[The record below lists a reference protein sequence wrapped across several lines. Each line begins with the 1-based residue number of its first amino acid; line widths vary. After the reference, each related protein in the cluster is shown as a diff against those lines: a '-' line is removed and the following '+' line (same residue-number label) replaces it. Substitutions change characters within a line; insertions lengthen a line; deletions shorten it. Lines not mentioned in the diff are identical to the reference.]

1 MIDRLSIRQ
10 RLWSNLGLFIV
21 MFAGLFGLSVVMMQT
36 TQHQSSQL
44 AHKEQTQTAEITQ
57 FQEGFMNTIQAMNHY
72 LLSLSNEQN
81 KVFNQRIDRQI
92 ESLTSQLQAL
102 GAEIET
108 NSSGFIELTQMP
120 QENRALLEQ
129 LYPLNAVL
137 INLKKA
143 TNSYVFLKKSIQDT
157 IEFGL
162 ERSAED
168 LKQAMAELRQ
178 KQANDTQTQDRLEQI
193 ENRLN
198 RSQLMAAK
206 MIATQDTA
214 LWQQFENKGLGT
226 ELQPLLDQLNAAHRT
241 ETEPDTQ
248 YGGLFGDISQDNQA
262 DSPIKT
268 LIESRNQY
276 VDAFADLKDFLKT
289 TQDNNQTL
297 AALTQEGNGIL
308 TRIIHELQSE
318 RIAQLEQFSQQ
329 AQNSAQTLT
338 WSSVAGS
345 LILLLLTFW
354 IIQSI
359 VRPLQTMRRQVTE
372 VARHGHF
379 GRWKVL
385 KGRNELVEMSQSIKS
400 LFDELQQALNEIKEV
415 SDAQAHGK
423 LGVTIQGQ
431 YRGDLNALSQSFNQ
445 SAKQISQTFNDIE
458 TLALALKE
466 GRFSTTSNAKIYQGQ
481 YQDVID
487 GLTQAMQGQ
496 AHAINAVRNVTHAM
510 REGDFSQRI
519 TTTMPGD
526 LANLQHY
533 LNESLDN
540 LETAINT
547 KTQALLAFSQ
557 GNFSHSI
564 KGQFKGKL
572 LELKEHISTMAH
584 NVSTML
590 GDVREASGHAV
601 HGVKEISSGNQDL
614 NQRVQSQAA
623 LIEKTASQM
632 GLITQH
638 IDTSLQHSQR
648 VNSATQTVKADAR
661 SGMQTVSQMVDA
673 MERIQQA
680 SQEVAGMTEMIDS
693 IAFQT
698 NLLALNAAVEAARAG
713 EEGRGF
719 AVVAGEVRSL
729 AQRSAEAAQSIKSV
743 TESNLQSIEQG
754 MALSQTTL
762 KAFEHNTHHIE
773 QIADMANQ
781 MTDSLSAQTHGIGEV
796 SQALDD
802 IDESTQQNAALVEEV
817 ATTSNTIIEQV
828 LALETKVQDFQL
840 PEALNDATY
849 RQTSLKALPNS
860 N

>member
-10 RLWSNLGLFIV
+10 RLWANLGLFIL
-21 MFAGLFGLSVVMMQT
+21 MFAGTFGLSYLMTQT
-36 TQHQSSQL
+36 TQQQSSQL
-44 AHKEQTQTAEITQ
+44 AHKEQTQTAEITR

-81 KVFNQRIDRQI
+81 KVFNERVDRQI
-92 ESLTSQLQAL
+92 DALSNRLQAL

-108 NSSGFIELTQMP
+108 NSSGFIEFTHLP
-120 QENRALLEQ
+120 EKNRAMLEQ

-143 TNSYVFLKKSIQDT
+143 TNSYVFLKKSIRDT

-162 ERSAED
+162 ERSAAD
-168 LKQAMAELRQ
+168 LKQALTDFRQ
-178 KQANDTQTQDRLEQI
+178 QGQVDAQTLAQLEQI
-193 ENRLN
+193 ENRMN

-206 MIATQDTA
+206 MIATQDMA

-226 ELQPLLDQLNAAHRT
+226 DLQPLLDQLQAAQPAEN
-241 ETEPDTQ
+241 ETETQ
-248 YGGLFGDISQDNQA
+248 YGGLFGDVSEDEENA
-262 DSPIKT
+262 TPIT
-268 LIESRNQY
+268 RLIESRNQY
-276 VDAFADLKDFLKT
+276 VDAFADLKDFMKT
-289 TQDNNQTL
+289 TQDNNQSL

-308 TRIIHELQSE
+308 TQIIHDLQGQ
-318 RIAQLEQFSQQ
+318 RIAQLKQFSQQ
-329 AQNSAQTLT
+329 AQDNAQTLT
-338 WSSVAGS
+338 WASLTGS
-345 LILLLLTFW
+345 LILIALTFW
-354 IIQSI
+354 IIRSI
-359 VRPLQTMRRQVTE
+359 VGPLQIMRRQVAD
-372 VARHGHF
+372 VARHGNF

-385 KGRNELVEMSQSIKS
+385 KGRNELVEMSQSVKS
-400 LFDELQQALNEIKEV
+400 LFDELQQALNEIRKV
-415 SDAQAHGK
+415 SDAQANGQ
-423 LGVTIQGQ
+423 LGTTIDGQ
-431 YRGDLNALSQSFNQ
+431 YRGDLNALTQSFNQ
-445 SAKQISQTFNDIE
+445 SARQISHTFNDIE
-458 TLALALKE
+458 TLALALKR
-466 GRFSTTSNAKIYQGQ
+466 GQFSNNMPAQTYQGQ
-481 YQDVID
+481 YQDVVD

-496 AHAINAVRNVTHAM
+496 ANAINAVRNVTHAM

-519 TTTMPGD
+519 TATMPGD
-526 LANLQHY
+526 LANLQRY

-540 LETAINT
+540 LETAINA

-557 GNFSHSI
+557 GNFSHNI
-564 KGQFKGKL
+564 EGQFKGKL
-572 LELKEHISTMAH
+572 LELKEHISTMAM
-584 NVSTML
+584 NISTML
-590 GDVREASGHAV
+590 GDVREASSHAV

-648 VNSATQTVKADAR
+648 VNSATQTVKADAQ

-729 AQRSAEAAQSIKSV
+729 AQRSADAAQSIKSV

-781 MTDSLSAQTHGIGEV
+781 MTDSLSAQTHGISEV
-796 SQALDD
+796 SEALDD
-802 IDESTQQNAALVEEV
+802 IDESTQKNAALVEEV
-817 ATTSNTIIEQV
+817 ATTSDTIIEQV

-840 PEALNDATY
+840 PQALNDASY
-849 RQTSLKALPNS
+849 RQTPLKALPAS